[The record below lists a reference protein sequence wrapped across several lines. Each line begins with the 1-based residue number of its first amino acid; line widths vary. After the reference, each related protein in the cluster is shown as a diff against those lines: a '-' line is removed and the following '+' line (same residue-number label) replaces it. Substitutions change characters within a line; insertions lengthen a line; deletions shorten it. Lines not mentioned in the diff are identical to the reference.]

1 MNKQMNKLAENK
13 PDILKE
19 PEITYVRTFKEKL
32 APTNTDEQEIVLQK
46 LLEIGLK
53 QSEMGMGKSHEEVWA
68 EMKLKHNF
76 K

>member
-1 MNKQMNKLAENK
+1 MNKQINKLAENK

-19 PEITYVRTFKEKL
+19 PEIAYVRTFKEKL
-32 APTNTDEQEIVLQK
+32 DPTNTDEQEIVLRK

-53 QSEMGMGKSHEEVWA
+53 QSEMGLGKPHEEVWA